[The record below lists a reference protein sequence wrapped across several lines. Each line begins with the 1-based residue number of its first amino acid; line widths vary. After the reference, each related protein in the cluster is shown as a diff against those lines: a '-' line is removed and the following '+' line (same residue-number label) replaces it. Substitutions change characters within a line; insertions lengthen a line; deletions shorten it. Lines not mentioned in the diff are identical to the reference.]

1 MKKLVIVVVVLVIGV
16 VSFLSFGNGA
26 PVTADA
32 ENNAGYEILKKWDLP
47 KELNEISGISW
58 IGENRIACVQDEDG
72 MIFIY
77 NLGTSKI
84 ENSISFGSSGDYEG
98 ITVVGENAYVL
109 RSDGV
114 IFEINNYKDKD
125 LKVQKH
131 ETVLLQIKGMNIEGL
146 SADPDNNRLLLAV
159 KERKGNNESKEI
171 YAFDLN
177 TKKTGNDPLFE
188 IELSNSIFKD
198 VKGKTKSK
206 FSPGAIA
213 IHPQTGEFYI
223 LDGTNPKILITKK
236 DGSLNQLVMLQEKDF
251 GNPEGLTFSPQGEM
265 YISNEAAGGPANIL
279 RISLN

>member
-1 MKKLVIVVVVLVIGV
+1 MKKLVIVIVVLVIGV

-26 PVTADA
+26 PVTADT

-72 MIFIY
+72 IIFIY

-213 IHPQTGEFYI
+213 IHPQTGELYI